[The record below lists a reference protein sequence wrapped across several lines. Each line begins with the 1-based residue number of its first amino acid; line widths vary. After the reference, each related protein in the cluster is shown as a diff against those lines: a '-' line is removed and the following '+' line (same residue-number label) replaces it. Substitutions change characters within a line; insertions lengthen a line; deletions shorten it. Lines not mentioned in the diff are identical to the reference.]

1 MALYVKDYCI
11 ILSLSLSLSLSLC
24 LSLSHSLSISL
35 SLFQEEI
42 MVKVDPLKEKLKA
55 FEKVKLTYD
64 ETAKH
69 IKVRVRTQA

>member
-1 MALYVKDYCI
+1 MYVKDYCI
-11 ILSLSLSLSLSLC
+11 ILSLSLSL
-24 LSLSHSLSISL
+24 
-35 SLFQEEI
+35 QEELK
-42 MVKVDPLKEKLKA
+42 VKVDPLKEKLKA